1 METEVWKDVKEF
13 LGYYQVSNLGRYRSV
28 ERTVTFAD
36 GRVRTFESKILK
48 PFTSKKGYPTAT
60 LSYKGKNYKRYVHR
74 MVAESFLELEEGD
87 VEVNHIDGDKLNN
100 TASNLEWISH
110 SDNLTHFHANSN
122 SNSGERNN
130 LSVLKDKDIVS
141 IREMSSKGVSSK
153 EISSLYEV
161 DYKTIWRIVTYQTWK
176 YV

>member
-13 LGYYQVSNLGRYRSV
+13 LGYYQVSNLGRYRSA

-48 PFTSKKGYPTAT
+48 PYISKQGYHIAT
-60 LSYKGKNYKRYVHR
+60 LSYKGKNFKRRVHR
-74 MVAESFLELEEGD
+74 MVAENFLEPVEGD

-100 TASNLEWISH
+100 KVSNLEWISH
-110 SDNLTHFHANSN
+110 SDNLTHFHANNN

-130 LSVLKDKDIVS
+130 LSVLKDKDIAN
-141 IREMSSKGVSSK
+141 IREMSSNGVSSK
-153 EISSLYEV
+153 EISLLYKV
-161 DYKTIWRIVTYQTWK
+161 DYKTIWRIVTHQTWK

>member
-13 LGYYQVSNLGRYRSV
+13 LGYYQVSNLGRCRSV
-28 ERTVTFAD
+28 ERTVTFSD
-36 GRVRTFESKILK
+36 GRVRTYKSKILK
-48 PFTSKKGYPTAT
+48 PFISKHGYPTAT
-60 LSYKGKNYKRYVHR
+60 LSYKGKNFKRRVHR
-74 MVAESFLELEEGD
+74 MVAETFLEPKEGD
-87 VEVNHIDGDKLNN
+87 VEVNHKDGNKLNN
-100 TASNLEWISH
+100 AESNLEWITH

-130 LSVLKDKDIVS
+130 LSVLKDKDIIN
-141 IREMSSKGVSSK
+141 IREMSSKGISSK
-153 EISSLYEV
+153 EISLLYKV